1 MAEKVDWNYKLW
13 DACADGDFDTVK
25 KAVASGADVNV
36 GVLELQITYY

>member
-1 MAEKVDWNYKLW
+1 MATKDWNEELR
-13 DACADGDFDTVK
+13 DACSKGDFNTVE